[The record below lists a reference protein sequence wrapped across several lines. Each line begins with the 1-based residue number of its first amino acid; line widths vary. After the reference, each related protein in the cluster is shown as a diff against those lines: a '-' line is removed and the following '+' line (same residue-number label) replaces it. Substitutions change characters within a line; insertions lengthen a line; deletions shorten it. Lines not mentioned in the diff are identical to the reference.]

1 MEVFLQQLTNGII
14 MGSIYALLAMGL
26 VLVMV
31 VQRIA
36 NFAHGQY
43 AMFGAFLCLFLM
55 NQYSTNFFL
64 SLIASFVVIAILAFV
79 IAKLLLH
86 PMVTGSIPFISAAI
100 AMCALALIFDEV
112 AAFTIGTDIHMV
124 SSPFGAQTI
133 IIGGVHLTLL
143 RLLIPF
149 IGAALIILLMLFIYK
164 TKTGAALRAVAQ
176 DMRAASFLGIDVE
189 TIMIIGFII
198 SCGLAAISGALI
210 AQTRPII
217 SLMGMPLSF
226 KGFAI
231 IIVGGITSL
240 PGAILSS
247 YILGIGE
254 SLIAGYVGPAWQDLF
269 FFGGLFLILV
279 IRPSGLLGRKV
290 TL

>member
-1 MEVFLQQLTNGII
+1 MELFVQQFVNGVM
-14 MGSIYALLAMGL
+14 MGSVYALLAMGL

-43 AMFGAFLCLFLM
+43 AMFGAFVCLFLM
-55 NQYSTNFFL
+55 NLYSTNFFI
-64 SLIASFVVIAILAFV
+64 SLIASVIAVGILAFV
-79 IAKLLLH
+79 ISKLMLH
-86 PMVTGSIPFISAAI
+86 PMVTGAIPFINAAI
-100 AMCALALIFDEV
+100 AMCALALVFDEI
-112 AAFTIGTDIHMV
+112 AAFTIGIDVHMV
-124 SSPFGAQTI
+124 SSPFGRQPI
-133 IIGGVHLTLL
+133 IIGDVRMSLL
-143 RLLIPF
+143 RFLIPF

-189 TIMIIGFII
+189 TIMLIGFII
-198 SCGLAAISGALI
+198 SCGLAAVAGVLI
-210 AQTRPII
+210 AQMRPIMC
-217 SLMGMPLSF
+217 LMGMPLSF

-240 PGAILSS
+240 PGAILAS

-254 SLIAGYVGPAWQDLF
+254 SLIAGYVGTAWQDLF
-269 FFGGLFLILV
+269 FFGALFLILV
-279 IRPSGLLGRKV
+279 LKPSGLLGREIK
-290 TL
+290 L